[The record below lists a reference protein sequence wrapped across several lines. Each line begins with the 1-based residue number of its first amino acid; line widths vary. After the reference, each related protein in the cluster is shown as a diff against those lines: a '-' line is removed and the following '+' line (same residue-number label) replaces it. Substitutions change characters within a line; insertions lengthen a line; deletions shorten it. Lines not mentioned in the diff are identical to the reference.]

1 MSLDNTHF
9 GAKHIGNL
17 LRGRKKLFF
26 DGIGGVSM
34 CSLARISKLRGH
46 DVSGYDRSET
56 AVTKALEKQ
65 GITVYYESDASH
77 VSGCDALVYTVAIS
91 GDNPEYKAA
100 KDAGIPCI
108 SRAD

>member
-56 AVTKALEKQ
+56 AVTKAL
-65 GITVYYESDASH
+65 
-77 VSGCDALVYTVAIS
+77 
-91 GDNPEYKAA
+91 
-100 KDAGIPCI
+100 
-108 SRAD
+108 